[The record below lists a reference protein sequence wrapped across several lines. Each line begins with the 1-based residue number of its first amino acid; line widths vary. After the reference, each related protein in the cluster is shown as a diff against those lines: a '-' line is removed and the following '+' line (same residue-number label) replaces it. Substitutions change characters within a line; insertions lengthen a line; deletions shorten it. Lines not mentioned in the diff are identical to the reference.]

1 MTSTTPTNRTDAAIT
16 IRLAREEDADA
27 LRRLAQLDAARVPT
41 GDVLIAEV
49 DGEPRAAMRILDRTY
64 VADQFV
70 PTRELINLLD
80 VRARLISGERHD
92 LRDRLRA
99 RMGTWS
105 ALWQRASA
113 SHPTQ

>member
-1 MTSTTPTNRTDAAIT
+1 MTATATTNAAIT

-64 VADQFV
+64 VADPFV

-80 VRARLISGERHD
+80 VRARRISGERHD
-92 LRDRLRA
+92 LRDRVRA
-99 RMGTWS
+99 RMGTWN